1 MQVSGWRGAS
11 YVCVNNSMLLLLLV
25 LLLLLLPQ
33 CMAEVRRLEDMRT
46 QQMVDLVNAKCA
58 GEQCRGLPPGG
69 GGQCRGPPPG
79 GVGGPLSTRG
89 RAPVANMTPGL
100 LPT

>member
-58 GEQCRGLPPGG
+58 GEQCRDLPPGG
-69 GGQCRGPPPG
+69 GPSWWG
-79 GVGGPLSTRG
+79 STRG
-89 RAPVANMTPGL
+89 
-100 LPT
+100 